1 MFENCGIHVVFCF
14 RVLNLCGSSVSL
26 EPVKKVLLRCPHV
39 ESLNLSSCRALPRG
53 MKRLYTGKE
62 LQDLKDSLDP
72 AKAKTKE
79 ENKEG
84 KGKKKKDAK
93 NTEPDLK
100 SEDKSKSSD
109 TAETSESKIE
119 TKSKEESSP
128 AIFQEP
134 KSVTDSESSF
144 ADKTPT
150 HAQTPSRTDKSE
162 QSISKIPEIASP
174 LPEGRRSTRH
184 ATPKLLSPLPHSKPD
199 SSSTPRSDPVKTDF
213 GSPHYSPV
221 PKPDSQVQNSP
232 EVQPES
238 VKSNSWKFKTTPTY
252 RSEASP
258 LSRLEGH
265 NKLKHG
271 KVIEQCSPTT
281 SLENKT
287 SPETIGVKQDI
298 KNPNSWNYGNYSP
311 MPKQDPQFSS
321 QRSPYSAQPSPAQ
334 PSPYSTQPS
343 PYSTQ
348 PSPYSSQP
356 SPYSAQPSPDT
367 SQIVKPDLQKSG
379 AWNTGNFSP
388 MPKHHAPFS
397 PRPSTHTS
405 PDSGMGMKADTLRNN
420 PNKTPGQYSPM
431 SRQDRLQHSPYS
443 PRQIV
448 ETVTHSNKK
457 SPAAAGNYSPMMR
470 LDCHL
475 PSPDGGQPSRTIVSG
490 RPQDLYSRSMPKM
503 PEVLQNAPPPDMP
516 GSWGLDRFNTT
527 TPSID
532 SLVWGPST
540 FNTEPPPP
548 RTDNIPAML
557 NTPPPQQWTGMPSFD
572 TSARKPEDDPWMI
585 GQFREEP
592 PQQMHN
598 TFDQNICFDALSGHI
613 SHQVNMI
620 QNYLEENFSESSC
633 VD

>member
-1 MFENCGIHVVFCF
+1 
-14 RVLNLCGSSVSL
+14 
-26 EPVKKVLLRCPHV
+26 
-39 ESLNLSSCRALPRG
+39 

-62 LQDLKDSLDP
+62 LQDLKDGFDP

-79 ENKEG
+79 ETEEG
-84 KGKKKKDAK
+84 KGKKKKDGK
-93 NTEPDLK
+93 KTEDDSK
-100 SEDKSKSSD
+100 SEGKSKSCD
-109 TAETSESKIE
+109 AAEASESKAE

-128 AIFQEP
+128 SVFQEP

-150 HAQTPSRTDKSE
+150 QAQTPSRTDKSE
-162 QSISKIPEIASP
+162 QSFSKISEIASP
-174 LPEGRRSTRH
+174 RPEGRRSTRD
-184 ATPKLLSPLPHSKPD
+184 ATPKLLSPLPQSKPD
-199 SSSTPRSDPVKTDF
+199 SSSTPRSEPAKTDF

-221 PKPDSQVQNSP
+221 SKPDSQVQNSP
-232 EVQPES
+232 ELQTEP

-258 LSRLEGH
+258 LNRLEGQ

-281 SLENKT
+281 SLENKP
-287 SPETIGVKQDI
+287 SPENVGVKQDI

-311 MPKQDPQFSS
+311 MPKQDQFSS

-367 SQIVKPDLQKSG
+367 SQIVKTDLQKSG
-379 AWNTGNFSP
+379 AWNTGSFSP

-397 PRPSTHTS
+397 PHPSTHTS
-405 PDSGMGMKADTLRNN
+405 PDSGMGLKADTLRNN

-431 SRQDRLQHSPYS
+431 SRQDRLHHSPYS
-443 PRQIV
+443 PRQSV
-448 ETVTHSNKK
+448 ETAAYSNKK

-470 LDCHL
+470 SDCHL
-475 PSPDGGQPSRTIVSG
+475 PSSDGGQSSRTIVSG
-490 RPQDLYSRSMPKM
+490 RPQDLYSGTMSKM
-503 PEVLQNAPPPDMP
+503 PEVVQNAPPPEMP

-532 SLVWGPST
+532 SLVWGPSS
-540 FNTEPPPP
+540 FNTEPPPL

-557 NTPPPQQWTGMPSFD
+557 NTPPTEQWTGMPSFD

-613 SHQVNMI
+613 SHQVSMI
-620 QNYLEENFSESSC
+620 QNYLDETFNNGPSP